1 MSDDIGRTAVNKKV
15 IIIIA
20 IVGLVSFAGSFAFA
34 WLTKPPPISQTN
46 ANVISQPASFEQ
58 SGDISELKL
67 PQIETAAPV
76 VADTGDRTMERSVED
91 KKVKNLV
98 YELQQ
103 KMQEYNNKL
112 QGFQKQESRLQITKD
127 TLEKDIESLNNL
139 RIELVSVVVGLKE
152 QRDKLLKS
160 RVEIAEAE
168 KVNLAKVAATYDK
181 MDATSASKILANM
194 CKSQPQR
201 VGPGGNSSNM
211 NDAVKIL
218 YYMNERTKAKL
229 LAELVTSEPDLAA
242 VLCGKLK
249 QVLEVR

>member
-1 MSDDIGRTAVNKKV
+1 VNKKM

-20 IVGLVSFAGSFAFA
+20 IVGLVSFAGTFALA
-34 WLTKPPPISQTN
+34 WLNKPASISQTT
-46 ANVISQPASFEQ
+46 ASVISQSASLEQ
-58 SGDISELKL
+58 NEDRSELKL
-67 PQIETAAPV
+67 PQIETAAPAV
-76 VADTGDRTMERSVED
+76 IDTSGRTMERNMTD
-91 KKVKNLV
+91 KKVKDLV

-112 QGFQKQESRLQITKD
+112 QGFQKQESRLQITQD
-127 TLEKDIESLNNL
+127 TVKKDIENLNNL
-139 RIELVSVVVGLKE
+139 RIELASVVVGLKE

-168 KVNLAKVAATYDK
+168 RVNLAKIAATYDK
-181 MDATSASKILANM
+181 MEATSAGKILTNM
-194 CKSQPQR
+194 CKSQPQN
-201 VGPGGNSSNM
+201 VEPGGNSSNM

-229 LAELVTSEPDLAA
+229 LAEIVISEPELAA

-249 QVLEVR
+249 QVVEAR

>member
-1 MSDDIGRTAVNKKV
+1 VNKKM

-20 IVGLVSFAGSFAFA
+20 IVGFVSFAGTFAIA
-34 WLTKPPPISQTN
+34 WLIKPASESQTT
-46 ANVISQPASFEQ
+46 AGVISQSALLEQ
-58 SGDISELKL
+58 NKDRDELKL
-67 PQIETAAPV
+67 PQIETAASPV
-76 VADTGDRTMERSVED
+76 VGTSDRTMERSMTD
-91 KKVKNLV
+91 KKAENLV
-98 YELQQ
+98 YELKQ

-112 QGFQKQESRLQITKD
+112 QSLQKQESRLQITQD
-127 TLEKDIESLNNL
+127 TVKKDIENLNNL
-139 RIELVSVVVGLKE
+139 RIELASVVVGLKE

-168 KVNLAKVAATYDK
+168 KVNLAKIAATYDK

-194 CKSQPQR
+194 YKNQPQN
-201 VGPGGNSSNM
+201 VEPGEDSSNM

-229 LAELVTSEPDLAA
+229 LAELVTSEPELAA

-249 QVLEVR
+249 QVVEVR